1 MAILDFVNGYTH
13 RCRGVEGRVSQRDY
27 LILFWTRVSDAEQ
40 RWRPPLSLVALAPRR
55 TLSGLY
61 LSAAPSAD
69 LATYRRCRVV
79 PCVVR
84 HEGRLAVLLGA
95 SLSAGAT
102 QVRVGVA
109 GQRRSVGR
117 FEISVTSGR
126 QRCLEVGGRLH
137 ALPSRLSIPINF
149 VQWKPSGTLVTLPE
163 CAQEVALGRPHVQA
177 RPPVADLPFGV
188 PFVVL
193 GWGSSRVVDEEG
205 RRLPASMRVSIEG
218 IRRVVEPIPT
228 CRIR

>member
-1 MAILDFVNGYTH
+1 MAILDFVNGHTH
-13 RCRGVEGRVSQRDY
+13 RCRGFEGRVDQRDY
-27 LILFWTRVSDAEQ
+27 LILFWTRVADAER

-69 LATYRRCRVV
+69 RTTYRCRVV
-79 PCVVR
+79 PGVVR

-102 QVRVGVA
+102 QVRVGVV
-109 GQRRSVGR
+109 GERRSIGR

-137 ALPSRLSIPINF
+137 ALPPRLSIPVNF
-149 VQWKPSGTLVTLPE
+149 VQWKPSGALVTLPE

-177 RPPVADLPFGV
+177 RPPVEDLPFGA

-193 GWGSSRVVDEEG
+193 GWGSSRVVDEEEG
-205 RRLPASMRVSIEG
+205 RLPASMRISTEG
-218 IRRVVEPIPT
+218 IRRATDAAPA
-228 CRIR
+228 CRVR